1 MFTSRSGAAHR
12 AARTV
17 VAERRSAAPPWRR
30 AGTRTRVHVSAAIR
44 RPWFAGPPGHRSA
57 GRPWG
62 RKPDGYADARSH
74 LVCRGAISSIRRGV
88 HPSLPASRVDAQ
100 LSTSTSTRPQH
111 RGRGSPGTSP
121 AARSGHGRLTGDRP
135 SAAHRTDGAA
145 TARGGAAVRGR
156 DGRRDVYGH
165 TAGRGGAGR
174 DHVGRPRATRRHTGH
189 RPVLVAAV
197 AGAGGRGAVPRA
209 DAPVRPGP
217 PRGGPRSGAG
227 QRRDRRRRG
236 HGGVRRPP
244 RRPRRRLAAA
254 RGRAADHLRAGGP
267 GCRRRDVR
275 RIGGRA
281 GHGRRRSRSLPDG
294 LPALGGAP
302 RAGQLPRPAPA
313 ADAYARPAPAGTRA
327 VARAGLSRRAPR
339 AGCATGPPDGCAAG

>member
-1 MFTSRSGAAHR
+1 M
-12 AARTV
+12 
-17 VAERRSAAPPWRR
+17 RRSAAPPWRR
-30 AGTRTRVHVSAAIR
+30 AGTRTRVHVSAASR

-62 RKPDGYADARSH
+62 RKPDGHADARSH

-88 HPSLPASRVDAQ
+88 HPFFPASRVDAQ

-111 RGRGSPGTSP
+111 RGGGSSGAST
-121 AARSGHGRLTGDRP
+121 AARSEHGRLTDDRS

-145 TARGGAAVRGR
+145 TARSGADVGGR
-156 DGRRDVYGH
+156 DARRDVHGH
-165 TAGRGGAGR
+165 AAGRGSADR
-174 DHVGRPRATRRHTGH
+174 DHLGRPRATRRRAGH

-197 AGAGGRGAVPRA
+197 AGTGGRGAVPRA

-217 PRGGPRSGAG
+217 PRGGPGGGG
-227 QRRDRRRRG
+227 QRRDRRRGGHRG
-236 HGGVRRPP
+236 LRRPP
-244 RRPRRRLAAA
+244 RRPRCRLAAA
-254 RGRAADHLRAGGP
+254 RGRAADHLRTGGP
-267 GCRRRDVR
+267 GRRRRDVR

-281 GHGRRRSRSLPDG
+281 GHGRRRPRSLPDG
-294 LPALGGAP
+294 LPALGRAP

-313 ADAYARPAPAGTRA
+313 ADADARPAPAGTRA
-327 VARAGLSRRAPR
+327 VARAGLSGRAPR